1 MAVDIGKIIHEIVI
15 ERGFKAKI
23 VAKAVHMSEA
33 TLYKV
38 YKRKIIDIPK
48 LVAFSIFLEKNLFEY
63 YIDDEAINTIFNSS
77 SRNLSKENE
86 ALKDRLESK
95 QKRIKELEE
104 MVSTQKK
111 LLNLLEAKVGNR
123 KK

>member
-1 MAVDIGKIIHEIVI
+1 MAVDIGKIIHEIVV

-86 ALKDRLESK
+86 ALKERLESK

>member
-77 SRNLSKENE
+77 SRNLSKEN
-86 ALKDRLESK
+86 
-95 QKRIKELEE
+95 
-104 MVSTQKK
+104 
-111 LLNLLEAKVGNR
+111 
-123 KK
+123 

>member
-1 MAVDIGKIIHEIVI
+1 MAVDIGKIIHEIVV